1 MEEMRQRFD
10 EIIKYR
16 KGKNWGVC
24 PKCPCFKECKNL
36 LKVEYSCEDMFFA
49 YITLGK
55 NFDLQ
60 REKILKTLDKPNE
73 M

>member
-10 EIIKYR
+10 EIAKYR
-16 KGKNWGVC
+16 GNKNWGKC
-24 PKCPCFKECKNL
+24 DYCPCKTECNNL
-36 LKVEYSCEDMFFA
+36 QEEDYRCNDMFFA

-60 REKILKTLDKPNE
+60 KEKILKNP
-73 M
+73 

>member
-10 EIIKYR
+10 EIVKYR
-16 KGKNWGVC
+16 KGKYWEKC
-24 PKCPCFKECKNL
+24 PSCPCFNECKNL
-36 LKVEYSCEDMFFA
+36 PEKGYSCEDMFFA

-60 REKILKTLDKPNE
+60 REKIVKSS
-73 M
+73 